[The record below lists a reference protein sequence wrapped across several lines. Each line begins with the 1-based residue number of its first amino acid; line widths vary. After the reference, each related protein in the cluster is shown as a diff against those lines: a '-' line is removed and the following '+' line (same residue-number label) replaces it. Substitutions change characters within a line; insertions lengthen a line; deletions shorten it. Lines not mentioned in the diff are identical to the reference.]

1 MPNASLA
8 LNQGG
13 NVRGPS
19 KNVKGVQR
27 MPIAQ
32 VIFYHEKRLSALENN
47 KSINNGTMSQASG
60 AQTTTAIELLSQRL
74 GKVEALLQQLQ
85 QQQEQEQQ
93 NTIQLE
99 VEEGDEDE
107 EQEEE
112 TE

>member
-13 NVRGPS
+13 NVSERRALGAGLRRLPLE
-19 KNVKGVQR
+19 
-27 MPIAQ
+27 Q
-32 VIFYHEKRLSALENN
+32 VLFYHEKRLTTLENKDPTKN
-47 KSINNGTMSQASG
+47 TVNQIMESQA
-60 AQTTTAIELLSQRL
+60 TTAIELLSQRL

-85 QQQEQEQQ
+85 QQQEQQ

-99 VEEGDEDE
+99 VEEADEDE